1 MIRQLSKIRIRLYS
15 TIGNDSSNVSKP
27 PTFFHNES
35 NLPAKIETTKPTT
48 SIIPPKPIFNNDN
61 NDNNDNNNDSN
72 NKDTKINYFDSYK
85 EFCKGIAYLGIGT
98 SILYLILEQHERVEE
113 SERKMTLMR
122 KKQREIA
129 NQMAT
134 YKSKLNK
141 IAIDNG
147 KNNVILQGK
156 LQMHI
161 ALLRKQ
167 LHDNNIDPISID
179 EAIRQFEENV
189 KIDIVSN
196 KVELWIPGESE
207 VKKYVPD
214 THEYK

>member
-1 MIRQLSKIRIRLYS
+1 
-15 TIGNDSSNVSKP
+15 
-27 PTFFHNES
+27 
-35 NLPAKIETTKPTT
+35 
-48 SIIPPKPIFNNDN
+48 
-61 NDNNDNNNDSN
+61 
-72 NKDTKINYFDSYK
+72 
-85 EFCKGIAYLGIGT
+85 
-98 SILYLILEQHERVEE
+98 
-113 SERKMTLMR
+113 MTLMR

-167 LHDNNIDPISID
+167 LHDNNIDPINID